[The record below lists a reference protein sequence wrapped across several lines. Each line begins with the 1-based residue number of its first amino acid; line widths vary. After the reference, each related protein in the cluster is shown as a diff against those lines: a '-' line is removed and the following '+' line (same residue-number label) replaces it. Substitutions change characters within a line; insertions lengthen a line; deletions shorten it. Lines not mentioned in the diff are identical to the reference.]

1 MKLNYLNTTRNR
13 KKRPER
19 SLNNIINNMRNV
31 VKELRQRLNLSQ
43 SKFAKVAGFNS
54 IQQVSN
60 LENDRQN
67 VGLGLIKKMVDSL
80 NESGHRATLT
90 VSISVDDEDIL
101 LC

>member
-1 MKLNYLNTTRNR
+1 
-13 KKRPER
+13 
-19 SLNNIINNMRNV
+19 MRNI
-31 VKELRQRLNLSQ
+31 VKELRSKLGLSQ

-80 NESGHRATLT
+80 NTAGHRATLT
-90 VSISVDDEDIL
+90 VIVSVDDEDIL
-101 LC
+101 LN

>member
-1 MKLNYLNTTRNR
+1 
-13 KKRPER
+13 
-19 SLNNIINNMRNV
+19 MRNI
-31 VKELRQRLNLSQ
+31 VKELRSKLGLSQ

-80 NESGHRATLT
+80 NVSGHRATLT
-90 VSISVDDEDIL
+90 VIVSVDEEDIL
-101 LC
+101 LS

>member
-1 MKLNYLNTTRNR
+1 
-13 KKRPER
+13 
-19 SLNNIINNMRNV
+19 MRNV